1 MILENVKTKLALLW
15 LVFFCVMV
23 VTPSLELY
31 LPGFIE
37 DLVAGK
43 AMGTEITAGLI
54 LFLAIVM
61 LIPPVMAVLS
71 ITLKY
76 SINRWTNII
85 VGIVFIALSF
95 VSPMTFLVDPTA
107 YSAYLI
113 LVAIIQIVV
122 AAMIAWNAYRWKP
135 E

>member
-1 MILENVKTKLALLW
+1 MGNVKTKLAVFW

-31 LPGFIE
+31 LPGFIDGLIVGE
-37 DLVAGK
+37 
-43 AMGTEITAGLI
+43 AMGMEITAGLI
-54 LFLAIVM
+54 LFLAVVM

-76 SINRWTNII
+76 STNRWTNII

-122 AAMIAWNAYRWKP
+122 AALIVWTAWKWRKG
-135 E
+135 

>member
-1 MILENVKTKLALLW
+1 MENVQTKLAVLW

-31 LPGFIE
+31 IPGFIE
-37 DLVAGK
+37 GLIAGE
-43 AMGTEITAGLI
+43 AMGSEITAGLI
-54 LFLAIVM
+54 LFLAVVM

-76 SINRWTNII
+76 SINRWINII
-85 VGIVFIALSF
+85 VGVVFIALSF

-113 LVAIIQIVV
+113 LVAIIQIVD
-122 AAMIAWNAYRWKP
+122 AALIAWYAYKWKP

>member
-1 MILENVKTKLALLW
+1 MEDAKIKLAVFW

-37 DLVAGK
+37 GLIAGE
-43 AMGTEITAGLI
+43 AMGSEITAGLI

-71 ITLKY
+71 MTLQY

-85 VGIVFIALSF
+85 LGIVFIALSF

-113 LVAIIQIVV
+113 LIAIIQIVV
-122 AAMIAWNAYRWKP
+122 AVLIVRTAWKWQKN
-135 E
+135 

>member
-1 MILENVKTKLALLW
+1 MENVKTKLAVFW

-37 DLVAGK
+37 GLIAGE
-43 AMGTEITAGLI
+43 AMGMEITAGLI
-54 LFLAIVM
+54 LFLAVVM
-61 LIPPVMAVLS
+61 LITPVMAVLS

-76 SINRWTNII
+76 STNRWTNII

-122 AAMIAWNAYRWKP
+122 AALIVWTAWKWRKG
-135 E
+135 